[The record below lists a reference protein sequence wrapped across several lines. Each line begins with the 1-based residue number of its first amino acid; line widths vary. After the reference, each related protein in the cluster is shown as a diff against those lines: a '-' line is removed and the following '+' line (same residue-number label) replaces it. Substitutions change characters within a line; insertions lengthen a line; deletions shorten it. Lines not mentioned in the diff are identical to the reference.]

1 MGKQEFVKE
10 ITNIEDDFA
19 KWYTDVVRKA
29 ELADYTDAKGFIAIR
44 PYGYAIWE
52 NIQNYADKKFKET
65 GVENVNFPVLIPES
79 LLQKEKDHVEGFAP
93 EVAWVTEAGGEKLDE
108 KLCIRP
114 TSETMFSTLYSKW
127 LSSWRDLPFV
137 YNQWCN
143 VLRWEKETRPFLRS
157 REFLWQEG
165 HTIHETA
172 EEAKARTLQM
182 LDVYA
187 DIIENLLAIPVLKGR
202 KTPKEQFAGADAT
215 YTVESLMHDGRA
227 LQAGTSHYFGQNF
240 TKPFD
245 VKFQNRDGKEEYAYQ
260 TSWGISTRLIGALIM
275 AHGDNRGLKLP
286 PKVAPIQV
294 VIVPI
299 AMQKEGVKEKA
310 EEVYDLLNKNF
321 RTKVDLRDNY
331 TPGFKFNDW
340 EMRGVPVRV
349 EMGPRDIENGVAIL
363 VRRDTLE
370 KETVEFS
377 NLERR
382 ISELLEDIQ
391 KSMYNE
397 CLKRREEKTTV
408 AYSLEEIAKNLDE
421 NQGYVKTMWCGD
433 EECETK
439 VKDVTGAHSR
449 CMPFNQEHLA
459 DTCPICGKKADK
471 MIVWRTPILSFL
483 GDTFGKAHELSK
495 MFR

>member
-1 MGKQEFVKE
+1 MSKQEFVKE
-10 ITNIEDDFA
+10 ITNIKDDFA
-19 KWYTDVVRKA
+19 QWYTDVVRKA

-65 GVENVNFPVLIPES
+65 GVENVSFPLLIPES

-93 EVAWVTEAGGEKLDE
+93 EVAWVTEGGGEKLE
-108 KLCIRP
+108 ERLCIRP
-114 TSETMFSTLYSKW
+114 TSETMFANLYSKW
-127 LSSWRDLPFV
+127 LSSWRDLPMV

-172 EEAKARTLQM
+172 EDAKARTMQM
-182 LDVYA
+182 LEIYA
-187 DIIENLLAIPVLKGR
+187 DVIENFLAIPVLKGK
-202 KTPKEQFAGADAT
+202 KTPKEQFAGAEAT
-215 YTVESLMHDGRA
+215 YTVESMMHDGRA

-240 TKPFD
+240 TKPFE
-245 VKFQNRDGKEEYAYQ
+245 VKFQNREGKEEYAYQ

-310 EEVYDLLNKNF
+310 EELYQSLNEKF
-321 RTKVDLRDNY
+321 RTKLDLRDNY

-340 EMRGVPVRV
+340 EMRGVPIRV

-370 KETVEFS
+370 KETVEIV
-377 NLERR
+377 NLEKR
-382 ISELLEDIQ
+382 IEELLEDIQ
-391 KSMYNE
+391 KSMYDE
-397 CLKRREEKTTV
+397 CLKRRREKTTV
-408 AYSLEEIAKNLDE
+408 AYTLDEIVKNMEE

-433 EECETK
+433 EACEDK
-439 VKDVTGAHSR
+439 VKEVTGAHSR
-449 CMPFNQEHLA
+449 CMPFEQEHLA
-459 DTCPICGKKADK
+459 DTCPVCGKKSDK
-471 MIVWRTPILSFL
+471 MIVWGRQY
-483 GDTFGKAHELSK
+483 
-495 MFR
+495 